1 MVGLIVVSTI
11 SPHDHHGLLRPTL
24 LMGDIP
30 VATAR
35 SGHHLDNSISAALL
49 PKAAGIDEASSF
61 NPRLSISPQDSSRH
75 LIKQQS
81 QQWGRR
87 PRRHGSSPLLT
98 RSAAPYGTST
108 DAPNTGG
115 PSRAPTAALDT
126 SSVVFTPTDDPNGTC
141 TPAYGSQ
148 HSHIGTRRCES
159 GALAGSDSALEACT
173 MTIVASVPL
182 CAVLAASSAVSI
194 ASKVAVSSV
203 VAAVGLCTDDDAM
216 CG

>member
-1 MVGLIVVSTI
+1 MSSWPNISVFVISTICSLGAMVGLIVVSTI

-148 HSHIGTRRCES
+148 HSHIGTTSRLVQCDQLS
-159 GALAGSDSALEACT
+159 TTFSSTPVFLSPPS
-173 MTIVASVPL
+173 SFF
-182 CAVLAASSAVSI
+182 VL
-194 ASKVAVSSV
+194 
-203 VAAVGLCTDDDAM
+203 
-216 CG
+216 